1 MSECIN
7 LMKIVTIPQFN
18 STGLQR
24 IVIILLLNSLCI
36 LSNLNLKL
44 VGYSTEI
51 TILGIIKLQT
61 KLNLAY

>member
-1 MSECIN
+1 
-7 LMKIVTIPQFN
+7 MKIVTIPRFN

-24 IVIILLLNSLCI
+24 IVIILLLDSLWI
-36 LSNLNLKL
+36 LTDLNLKL

-51 TILGIIKLQT
+51 TIFGIIKLKT